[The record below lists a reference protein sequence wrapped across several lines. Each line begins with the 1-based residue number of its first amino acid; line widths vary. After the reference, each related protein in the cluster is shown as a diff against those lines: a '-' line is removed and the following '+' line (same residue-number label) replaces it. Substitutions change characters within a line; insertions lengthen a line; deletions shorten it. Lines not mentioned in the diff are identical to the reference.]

1 MTLLSLEHI
10 VGTNGYYIDDQD
22 LKIWSF
28 KQDYKNGKLMKG
40 SYTKY
45 GYIQYNF
52 FVNGK
57 RKYIF
62 YHVIIVKM
70 FIKPN
75 YDYKKEDIDHKNH
88 NRQDNS
94 IENLCVVSRS
104 ENCRN
109 MSISGN
115 GKEFN
120 YVNDIGNSLIINEEA
135 KIYYSLDLDKFYMYI
150 NQTNKYKECIFI

>member
-1 MTLLSLEHI
+1 
-10 VGTNGYYIDDQD
+10 
-22 LKIWSF
+22 
-28 KQDYKNGKLMKG
+28 MKG

-57 RKYIF
+57 CKYIF

-75 YDYKKEDIDHKNH
+75 YDYKKEEIDHKNH

-120 YVNDIGNSLIINEEA
+120 YVNDIGKSLVINEDA
-135 KIYYSLDLDKFYMYI
+135 VIYYSLDLDKFYMYI
-150 NQTNKYKECIFI
+150 NQTNKYKELHIFLNNGKNPCISYRYNNKQHKISINKFKKNLNKK